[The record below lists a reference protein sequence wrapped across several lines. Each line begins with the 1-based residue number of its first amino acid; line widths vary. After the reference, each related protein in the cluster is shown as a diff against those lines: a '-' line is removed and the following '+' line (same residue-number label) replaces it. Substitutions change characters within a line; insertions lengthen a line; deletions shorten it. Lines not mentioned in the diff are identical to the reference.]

1 MRAMSAAARY
11 CTTRQL
17 NAHGTGVE
25 RKLCYPW
32 HPWAGLK
39 VHVYTSP
46 HLVRF
51 NERIR
56 LAGTLITDDALN
68 AILDRVE
75 AAMAQTGGQA
85 TLNLQV
91 PLYQGGSE
99 YATVRAAR
107 GRGYGAALSV
117 AALTGAREAGAHG
130 AVLHASPDG
139 LGIYERLGFR
149 TVAAV
154 HTVVTSD

>member
-1 MRAMSAAARY
+1 MLALLTEAIRLALKARRWPLAPMVCIGAMSAAARY

-39 VHVYTSP
+39 VHVSTSP

-51 NERIR
+51 HERIR
-56 LAGTLITDDALN
+56 LAGRLIEDDALN

-75 AAMAQTGGQA
+75 A
-85 TLNLQV
+85 
-91 PLYQGGSE
+91 SS
-99 YATVRAAR
+99 RADWL
-107 GRGYGAALSV
+107 GR
-117 AALTGAREAGAHG
+117 
-130 AVLHASPDG
+130 
-139 LGIYERLGFR
+139 
-149 TVAAV
+149 
-154 HTVVTSD
+154 